1 MSKIRRAISQT
12 AISPT
17 VISLTLVLAVVA
29 VTACGGGPGKGP
41 HPDDFTYEP
50 LEFTPPKPAD
60 FRTELSNGLVVYIA
74 EDHEIPWFSASLM
87 VRSGPFLESRN
98 KIGVASLTS
107 RIMRIGGTRTMT
119 GEEINDRMDFLAGSV
134 SATSLSVHMR
144 DVDEGLKIWMDIL
157 TDPAFPEDKLRRQK
171 ESALVRIHNRNKNV
185 SSVGSRT
192 FSELVYGEDSPITA
206 QQTEA
211 IVNGI
216 VRRDLLAW
224 YRKYW
229 GANNAILVVS
239 GDFNKTEML
248 EGLEGTFGQWRDA
261 EKAVPPIPEVRQAA
275 TAGVYMI
282 EPEVIPNQ
290 GVIRIGH
297 VGLMQDDPDYPAVDL
312 MNYILGGGS
321 FSSRITKIVRSDHGL
336 AYSTG
341 SRFSGGTLYPG
352 TFTAS
357 CQTKNS
363 TVVFAAQLMLNEIE
377 RIRTEP
383 VSEQDLEFAKTA
395 RVSAFPAQFSST
407 SRILRNFAN
416 LEFNGRPMD
425 YYDTYEER
433 YSRVTLDDIGRV
445 AEKYLRP
452 DMMII
457 MVAGNIEECRAG
469 ADKLLPNQ
477 QAIDEMA
484 AKFGGRTIDG
494 LARKY
499 GDGQVYILKLK

>member
-41 HPDDFTYEP
+41 RPDDFTYEP

-87 VRSGPFLESRN
+87 VRTGPFLESRN